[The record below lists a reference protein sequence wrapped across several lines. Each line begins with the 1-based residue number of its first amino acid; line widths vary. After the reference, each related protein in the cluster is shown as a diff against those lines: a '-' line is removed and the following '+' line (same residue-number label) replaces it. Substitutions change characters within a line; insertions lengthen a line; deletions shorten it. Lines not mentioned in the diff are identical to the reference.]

1 MSKFISLNKVSK
13 IYFKKSKIKALNN
26 INLNLS
32 LGKIYSLI
40 GPSGSGKST
49 LLNMLSLIDK
59 PSTGTIKIENKLI
72 NYDNQDK
79 NDLYRS
85 SSIGIIYQNYNL
97 LNDFTALE
105 NVSLASLALKDNLK
119 LSENNARKTLI
130 KLGLSKRLNHYSSE
144 LSGGENQRVAIARAI
159 INKPKIILADEP
171 TGNLDLKTAKSVF
184 STLLSLK
191 KSNRLII
198 FATHNRVFADM
209 SDCKIEMIDGSIKS
223 IHGKL
228 QQI

>member
-1 MSKFISLNKVSK
+1 MNNFVSLKKISK

-26 INLNLS
+26 INLNF
-32 LGKIYSLI
+32 KIGRVYSLI

-49 LLNMLSLIDK
+49 LLNLLSLIDK
-59 PSTGTIKIENKLI
+59 PSSGSIAIKNKII
-72 NYDNQDK
+72 NYDNQNE

-105 NVSLASLALKDNLK
+105 NVSLAELALNNNSKT
-119 LSENNARKTLI
+119 SEINAKKTLHN
-130 KLGLSKRLNHYSSE
+130 LGLSNRVYHYPTE

-171 TGNLDLKTAKSVF
+171 TGNLDLKNAKTVF
-184 STLLSLK
+184 KNLLNLK
-191 KSNRLII
+191 NKKRLII
-198 FATHNRVFADM
+198 FATHNREFAEM
-209 SDCKIEMIDGSIKS
+209 SDCKIEMIDGNINSIN
-223 IHGKL
+223 GKL
-228 QQI
+228 

>member
-1 MSKFISLNKVSK
+1 MNKFISLNKVSK
-13 IYFKKSKIKALNN
+13 NYFKKSKIKALNN
-26 INLNLS
+26 INVNFS
-32 LGKIYSLI
+32 LGKIYALI

-59 PSTGTIKIENKLI
+59 PSKGSIKIENKLI
-72 NYDNQDK
+72 NYNNSDK

-119 LSENNARKTLI
+119 LSENNAKKTLI
-130 KLGLSKRLNHYSSE
+130 NLGLSKRLNHFPSE

-159 INKPKIILADEP
+159 VNKPKIILADEP
-171 TGNLDLKTAKSVF
+171 TGNLDLKNAKSVF
-184 STLLSLK
+184 SALLSLK
-191 KSNRLII
+191 RSNRLII

-223 IHGKL
+223 INGKL
-228 QQI
+228 

>member
-1 MSKFISLNKVSK
+1 MSNFISLSKVSK
-13 IYFKKSKIKALNN
+13 NYFKKNKIKALNN

-59 PSTGTIKIENKLI
+59 PSTGSIKIENKLI
-72 NYDNQDK
+72 NYDNTDK

-119 LSENNARKTLI
+119 LSENNARKTLV
-130 KLGLSKRLNHYSSE
+130 KFGLSKRLNHFPTE

-171 TGNLDLKTAKSVF
+171 TGNLDLKNAKSVF

-191 KSNRLII
+191 RNNRLII

-209 SDCKIEMIDGSIKS
+209 SDCKIEMIDGNIKS
-223 IHGKL
+223 VNG
-228 QQI
+228 

>member
-1 MSKFISLNKVSK
+1 MSNFISLNKVSK
-13 IYFKKSKIKALNN
+13 NYFKKSKIKALNN

-59 PSTGTIKIENKLI
+59 PSNGSIKIENKLV
-72 NYDNQDK
+72 NYDNPDK

-119 LSENNARKTLI
+119 SSENNARKTLI
-130 KLGLSKRLNHYSSE
+130 NLGLSKRLNHFPTE

-159 INKPKIILADEP
+159 ANKPKIILADEP
-171 TGNLDLKTAKSVF
+171 TGNLDLKNAKSVF
-184 STLLSLK
+184 KTLLSLK
-191 KSNRLII
+191 RDNRLII

-223 IHGKL
+223 INGKL
-228 QQI
+228 

>member
-1 MSKFISLNKVSK
+1 MNKFISLNKVSK

-72 NYDNQDK
+72 DYENQDK

-105 NVSLASLALKDNLK
+105 NVSLASLALKNNLK

-184 STLLSLK
+184 SALLSLK
-191 KSNRLII
+191 RSNRLII

-209 SDCKIEMIDGSIKS
+209 SDCKIEMIDGSINS

-228 QQI
+228 